1 VTRPSG
7 EAVPVEAYTAA
18 EQAFNRRRG
27 TIGLWLGPVVF
38 LAVLALPMPSLS
50 GEAHRLA
57 AVLGLVIIYWVTE
70 AIPLSATAV
79 AGPIL
84 AILLQVGS
92 AREVLAPFADPIIF
106 LFMGSFMLAEAM
118 YVHGLDRR
126 IAFQALSLR
135 WVGGSPVRVLVVFGG
150 VATGLSMWLSNTATT
165 AMMFPI
171 AVSIIG
177 HLGGDQRG
185 ERGVPGFALALML
198 ITAFGASIGGMATPV
213 GTPPNLIGIGLLER
227 ATGVHISFAGWMI
240 IGVPLAVIMFAFQAV
255 YFRVTCLRGGG
266 LVMGNTALAGEELR
280 RLGPLSR
287 GQRNVLAAFGLT
299 VALWLTPGV
308 LTLVGAGERGVG
320 AAFNASVP
328 EAVAAMVGALLL
340 FVLPV
345 NWPARQFTLTW
356 AQAVRI
362 DWGIILLFGGGLALG
377 ALTFSTGL
385 AAAVGQG
392 ILAWIP
398 QHTTLVLTLVFTG
411 IAILATET
419 ASNTASA
426 TMVVPIAIA
435 VAEAAG
441 VSALQPALGATLG
454 ASMAFMLPVSTPPN
468 AIVYSSGH
476 VPITAMIRHGLIIDL
491 VGYVV
496 VVTLVMLLGDVVVAS

>member
-1 VTRPSG
+1 MTNEPDG
-7 EAVPVEAYTAA
+7 PAPPLEAYTAA
-18 EQAFNRRRG
+18 EEQFNRRRR
-27 TIGLWLGPVVF
+27 TAGLWLGPAVF
-38 LAVLALPMPSLS
+38 LGLLALPMSGLS

-57 AVLGLVIIYWVTE
+57 AVLGFVIVYWVTE
-70 AIPLSATAV
+70 AIPLPATAV

-84 AILLQVGS
+84 AVLMRVGT
-92 AREVLAPFADPIIF
+92 ARQVLAPFADPIIF

-126 IAFQALSLR
+126 IAFQALSMR
-135 WVGGSPVRVLVVFGG
+135 WVGQSPVRVLVVFGG
-150 VATGLSMWLSNTATT
+150 VATVLSMWLSNTATT

-171 AVSIIG
+171 AMSIIG
-177 HLGGDQRG
+177 HLGGEKQGD
-185 ERGVPGFALALML
+185 RGVQGFALALML

-213 GTPPNLIGIGLLER
+213 GTPPNLIGIGVFER

-240 IGVPLAVIMFAFQAV
+240 LGVPLAAIMFVFQAV

-266 LVMGNTALAGEELR
+266 LVMGNTELAATELR

-299 VALWLTPGV
+299 VVLWLTPGV
-308 LTLVGAGERGVG
+308 LTLAGLGDSGFAV
-320 AAFNASVP
+320 AFNASIP

-345 NWPARQFTLTW
+345 SWADRAFTLTW
-356 AQAVRI
+356 EQAVRI

-385 AAAVGQG
+385 AEALGKG
-392 ILAWIP
+392 LLAWIP
-398 QHTTLVLTLVFTG
+398 NHTTLVLTMVFTA
-411 IAILATET
+411 IAILVTET

-426 TMVVPIAIA
+426 TMIVPIAIA

-441 VSALQPALGATLG
+441 VPAVEPALGATLG
-454 ASMAFMLPVSTPPN
+454 ASMAFMMPVSTPPN
-468 AIVYSSGH
+468 AIVYSSGY
-476 VPITAMIRHGLIIDL
+476 VPITAMIRHGLVIDL
-491 VGYVV
+491 FGYVV
-496 VVTLVMLLGDVVVAS
+496 VVVLVMLLGPLVA

>member
-177 HLGGDQRG
+177 HLGG
-185 ERGVPGFALALML
+185 
-198 ITAFGASIGGMATPV
+198 TSGASAGC
-213 GTPPNLIGIGLLER
+213 R
-227 ATGVHISFAGWMI
+227 AL
-240 IGVPLAVIMFAFQAV
+240 P
-255 YFRVTCLRGGG
+255 
-266 LVMGNTALAGEELR
+266 
-280 RLGPLSR
+280 SR
-287 GQRNVLAAFGLT
+287 
-299 VALWLTPGV
+299 
-308 LTLVGAGERGVG
+308 
-320 AAFNASVP
+320 
-328 EAVAAMVGALLL
+328 
-340 FVLPV
+340 
-345 NWPARQFTLTW
+345 
-356 AQAVRI
+356 
-362 DWGIILLFGGGLALG
+362 
-377 ALTFSTGL
+377 
-385 AAAVGQG
+385 
-392 ILAWIP
+392 
-398 QHTTLVLTLVFTG
+398 
-411 IAILATET
+411 
-419 ASNTASA
+419 
-426 TMVVPIAIA
+426 
-435 VAEAAG
+435 
-441 VSALQPALGATLG
+441 
-454 ASMAFMLPVSTPPN
+454 
-468 AIVYSSGH
+468 
-476 VPITAMIRHGLIIDL
+476 
-491 VGYVV
+491 
-496 VVTLVMLLGDVVVAS
+496 